1 MGKLRK
7 SLKKGTE
14 KYTKGGTR
22 VGRKEAAVGMR
33 PRCAHGQGQLG
44 TSLQESLLGN
54 GPRLAGFS
62 FGKISAS
69 WHHRSQERAA
79 AAQAAAHIPVPT
91 QHLFFPPQ
99 ESHEIKATHVGGKQK
114 ATTCWAG
121 QRYSFD
127 AQNCLLSFWKRKKK
141 KKRSFFEIS
150 LEAQGHP

>member
-1 MGKLRK
+1 M
-7 SLKKGTE
+7 
-14 KYTKGGTR
+14 
-22 VGRKEAAVGMR
+22 GRKEAAVGMR

-44 TSLQESLLGN
+44 TSLQESLLGD

-62 FGKISAS
+62 FGKSLLLGTIGARRGRQQPRLQLTS
-69 WHHRSQERAA
+69 
-79 AAQAAAHIPVPT
+79 PF
-91 QHLFFPPQ
+91 QHSIYFFPPQ
-99 ESHEIKATHVGGKQK
+99 ESHKIKATHVGGKQK

-141 KKRSFFEIS
+141 KKRSFFEIN

>member
-1 MGKLRK
+1 M
-7 SLKKGTE
+7 E
-14 KYTKGGTR
+14 EGGSGG
-22 VGRKEAAVGMR
+22 VEATLCSWAR
-33 PRCAHGQGQLG
+33 PAGHQLA
-44 TSLQESLLGN
+44 
-54 GPRLAGFS
+54 RIS
-62 FGKISAS
+62 FGKWTQACRILFWKISAS

-141 KKRSFFEIS
+141 KKRSFFEINS
-150 LEAQGHP
+150 VAQGHP